1 MGSDHTKTEDAR
13 ASSRIQA
20 AIAAKREGDRL
31 SAVDIRG
38 VVDDYVNGRVPDHQM
53 AAWLAT
59 VACRGLDLDELTELT
74 DAYVSGGERLHLDR
88 MDRVVLDKHST
99 GGVGDKVSLVVAPIV
114 AACGVAVVKMS
125 GRGLG
130 HAGGTIDKLES
141 IPGIRLDLGPDD
153 IYALVERV
161 GMTIVSQSP
170 ALAPGDGATYGLRDV
185 TGTVESVP
193 LIAASIVSKKVA
205 VGARGLVLD
214 VKTGAGALIPDRSRA
229 QLLAETMLLLARQ
242 FGLTCGAVLSDM
254 GQPLGRAVGNALE
267 LKEAL
272 AVLRGER
279 VPGLWEV
286 CSALARLMLQSAD
299 PMLSDRDADARV
311 ARAVD
316 SGAAHDR
323 FLEWASAQ
331 GGDRRCLERP
341 ELLPGAKHVVPITAV
356 RAGWVRDVAPRAVG
370 MASVH
375 VGAGRLAHRAPLDH
389 GSGVWVAVRVGDQV
403 EAGETLAELHYN
415 GGDQDT
421 AMGLLTQAFDIGDEP
436 VEPPPMIHQVF
447 EAHVP
452 RADPVD

>member
-1 MGSDHTKTEDAR
+1 MSSDHIRTEDAR
-13 ASSRIQA
+13 ASFRIQA
-20 AIAAKREGDRL
+20 SIVAKREGETL
-31 SAVDIRG
+31 SALDIRG
-38 VVDDYVNGRVPDHQM
+38 IVNDYENGRVPDHQM

-59 VACRGLDLDELTELT
+59 IACRGLNLAELTELA

-141 IPGIRLDLGPDD
+141 IPGIRLDLEPDD

-170 ALAPGDGATYGLRDV
+170 ALAPGDGATYALRDV

-205 VGARGLVLD
+205 VGASGLVLD

-229 QLLAETMLLLARQ
+229 GLLAETMLQLAMK

-254 GQPLGRAVGNALE
+254 SQPLGRAVGNAFE

-272 AVLRGER
+272 STLRGER
-279 VPGLWEV
+279 APRLWEV
-286 CSALARLMLQSAD
+286 CAVLARLMLQSAE
-299 PMLSDRDADARV
+299 PTLSDGDADARV
-311 ARAVD
+311 ARAVA
-316 SGAAHDR
+316 SGAAYER

-331 GGDRRCLERP
+331 GGDRRTLERP
-341 ELLPGAKHVVPITAV
+341 ELLPGAEHVVPITAV
-356 RAGWVRDVAPRAVG
+356 RDGWVRDVAPRAVG

-389 GSGVWVAVRVGDQV
+389 GSGVWVAAHVGDRV
-403 EAGETLAELHYN
+403 EVGQTLAELHYN
-415 GGDQDT
+415 GGDHDM
-421 AMGLLTQAFDIGDEP
+421 AVGLLTRAIEIGDEP
-436 VEPPPMIHQVF
+436 VAAPPLIHQVF
-447 EAHVP
+447 ESHVP
-452 RADPVD
+452 VG

>member
-1 MGSDHTKTEDAR
+1 MSSDHTGTEEAR
-13 ASSRIQA
+13 ASSRVQA
-20 AIAAKREGDRL
+20 SIVAKREGERL
-31 SAVDIRG
+31 PASDIRG

-59 VACRGLDLDELTELT
+59 IACRGLDLAELTELT
-74 DAYVSGGERLHLDR
+74 DSYVSGGERLHLDR

-170 ALAPGDGATYGLRDV
+170 ALAPGDGATYALRDV
-185 TGTVESVP
+185 TGTVESIP

-205 VGARGLVLD
+205 VGASGLVLD
-214 VKTGAGALIPDRSRA
+214 VKTGAGALISDRSRA
-229 QLLAETMLLLARQ
+229 GLLAETMLRLARQ

-254 GQPLGRAVGNALE
+254 SQPLGCAVGNALE
-267 LKEAL
+267 IKEVL
-272 AVLRGER
+272 STLRGEQ

-286 CSALARLMLQSAD
+286 CSVLARLMLQGAD
-299 PMLSDRDADARV
+299 PTLSDSEADARV
-311 ARAVD
+311 AKAVA
-316 SGAAHDR
+316 SGAAYER

-331 GGDRRCLERP
+331 GGDRRTLERP

-389 GSGVWVAVRVGDQV
+389 GSGVWVTAHVGSRVEVGQ
-403 EAGETLAELHYN
+403 TLAELRYN
-415 GGDQDT
+415 GGDHDM
-421 AMGLLTQAFDIGDEP
+421 AVGLLTSAFDISDEP
-436 VEPPPMIHQVF
+436 VEAPPMIHQIF
-447 EAHVP
+447 ESNV
-452 RADPVD
+452 PVDSI